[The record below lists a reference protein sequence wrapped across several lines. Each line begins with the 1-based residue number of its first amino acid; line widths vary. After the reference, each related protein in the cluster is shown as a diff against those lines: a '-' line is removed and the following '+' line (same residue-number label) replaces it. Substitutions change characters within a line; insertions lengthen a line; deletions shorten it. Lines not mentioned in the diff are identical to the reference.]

1 MSQPNKPAPVFVYEA
16 KLVFTQQ
23 QQDNEMNDNKA
34 IFGTDLND
42 VSQNAVISM
51 RYIKTYGLLWSSDM
65 AVSGI
70 EVKLLG

>member
-1 MSQPNKPAPVFVYEA
+1 MFVYEA

-23 QQDNEMNDNKA
+23 QQDNEMNVNKA

-51 RYIKTYGLLWSSDM
+51 HYIKTYGLLWSSDM